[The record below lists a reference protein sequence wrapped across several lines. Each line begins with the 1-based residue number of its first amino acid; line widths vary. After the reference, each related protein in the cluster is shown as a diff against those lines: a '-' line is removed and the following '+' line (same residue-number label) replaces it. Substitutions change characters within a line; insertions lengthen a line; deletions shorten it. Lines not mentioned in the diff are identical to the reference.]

1 MMRPIAFDEFVRR
14 HPEPHVGSEA
24 HDELD
29 LEVGAF
35 LVARDAHPELDVDRE
50 VARLDH
56 LAEGLDRE
64 ALGACPPEDAARKLA
79 QHVYERH
86 GFRGNEEA
94 YGDPR
99 NSYLNDVL
107 DRKLGIPISLAVVLL
122 SVARR
127 VGIAAHGIS
136 FPGHFLVRFERPGR
150 GPLVVD
156 PFYGGRPLSHSDL
169 ERLLRRTSGA
179 TAKLQVEH
187 LRPAPSRS
195 ILVRILQN
203 LKAAHLARGDLSRA
217 LVAAARIVSLLPLDP
232 WALRDRGIL
241 QAQLGAP
248 QGARADLL
256 RYLELSPD
264 ASDTKMIEQ
273 VLSKLDERASPLN

>member
-1 MMRPIAFDEFVRR
+1 MRPVAFDEFAGR
-14 HPEPHVGSEA
+14 GSAGPGE
-24 HDELD
+24 HDDLD

-35 LVARDAHPELDVDRE
+35 LIAQDAHPELDVDRQ
-50 VARLDH
+50 VARLDA
-56 LAEGLDRE
+56 LALGLDRD
-64 ALGACPPEDAARKLA
+64 ALRAMPTEEAARVVS
-79 QHVYERH
+79 QHVYETH
-86 GFRGNEEA
+86 GFRGNEDA

-107 DRKLGIPISLAVVLL
+107 DRKLGIPISLAIVVLA
-122 SVARR
+122 VARR
-127 VGIAAHGIS
+127 VGLAANGIS

-156 PFYGGRPLSHSDL
+156 PFYGGRPLTHHDL

-179 TAKLQVEH
+179 AAKLQVEQ
-187 LRPAPSRS
+187 LRPAPTRA

-203 LKAAHLARGDLSRA
+203 LKAAHLARGDLARG
-217 LVAAARIVSLLPLDP
+217 LVSAARIVTLLPFDP

-248 QGARADLL
+248 EGARSDLL

-264 ASDTKMIEQ
+264 ATDAKMIEQ
-273 VLSKLDERASPLN
+273 VLAKLGQRSGALN

>member
-1 MMRPIAFDEFVRR
+1 MRPLAFDEFVR
-14 HPEPHVGSEA
+14 HAGSGPEA

-35 LVARDAHPELDVDRE
+35 LIARDAHPELDVERQL
-50 VARLDH
+50 ARLDA
-56 LAEGLDRE
+56 LAADLDGESLR
-64 ALGACPPEDAARKLA
+64 AHPPEDAARALA
-79 QHVYERH
+79 AHVYDRH
-86 GFRGNEEA
+86 GFRGNEDA

-99 NSYLNDVL
+99 NSYLDEVL

-127 VGIAAHGIS
+127 VGVTAHGIS

-179 TAKLQVEH
+179 SAKLQVEH

-203 LKAAHLARGDLSRA
+203 LKAAHLARGDLARA
-217 LVAAARIVSLLPLDP
+217 LVAAARIVALLPRDP

-248 QGARADLL
+248 QGARGDLL
-256 RYLELSPD
+256 RYLEMSPD
-264 ASDTKMIEQ
+264 ASDAKMIEQ
-273 VLSKLDERASPLN
+273 VLSKLEARTSPAN